1 MPVWYF
7 ETKRLKVKNLGS
19 HFQGEAR
26 GYGIYVAKL
35 ASSFAGPRKPSV
47 FLLGGETTVRLNK
60 TGQNGRGGRNQEASF
75 CNSINSHFGKNSDI
89 TICCIVLME

>member
-1 MPVWYF
+1 MQLGYF

-26 GYGIYVAKL
+26 GFGIYVAKL

-60 TGQNGRGGRNQEASF
+60 TGQNGRGGRNQEDS
-75 CNSINSHFGKNSDI
+75 SRQLPSTHISEK
-89 TICCIVLME
+89 IVILLFAV